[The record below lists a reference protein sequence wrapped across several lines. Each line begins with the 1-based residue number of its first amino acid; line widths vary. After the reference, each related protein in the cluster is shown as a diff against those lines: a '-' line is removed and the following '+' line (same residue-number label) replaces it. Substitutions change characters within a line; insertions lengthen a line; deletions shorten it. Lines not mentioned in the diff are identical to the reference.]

1 MDETIQGQPQ
11 GGIPSSPIPE
21 MATPT
26 PEMPIPDMA
35 PPSTPVTPDVTPT
48 PEMPIPDMA
57 PSSTPEIPTPTIV
70 QSEGK
75 KKQPIL
81 IYAMVTII
89 VILLGVA
96 IYMLFIQE
104 GGQFTKHQ
112 ETETKEDNNTGGLV
126 VIEEETPQE

>member
-1 MDETIQGQPQ
+1 MDDTIQGQPQ
-11 GGIPSSPIPE
+11 VGIPSSP
-21 MATPT
+21 T
-26 PEMPIPDMA
+26 PEMPMPNMT
-35 PPSTPVTPDVTPT
+35 PPSTPVTPEVTP
-48 PEMPIPDMA
+48 
-57 PSSTPEIPTPTIV
+57 TPEIPTPTIV

-104 GGQFTKHQ
+104 GGQFTKNQ
-112 ETETKEDNNTGGLV
+112 ETESEEDENTGGLV